1 VKVLVASVLK
11 TESDS
16 SVRIASADKSRPK
29 RLDSLT
35 SLRFFAA
42 AGVIYAHCDGVFS
55 VCSGLEKIEWS
66 HLLSWFF
73 ILSGFILT
81 YMYPKL
87 DSWSHTVKFFR
98 ARIARVYPAHVFALA
113 VPFVLALTPQFSFPE
128 LAKLLSVN
136 LLMVHAWIPQ
146 SYYFF
151 SLNPPAWS
159 VSTEFFFYLM
169 FPLLIANISRT
180 WPAKLLG
187 TFLLATACVLAS
199 AYFNLPD
206 KGGPLD
212 VTTFAVLYINPL
224 TRLFEFVLGMS
235 SAILWKR
242 LHEHNIR
249 APIAFAGELIFLT
262 LAGIYM
268 FNCNNWLVP
277 LTDHSALLRCIRIW
291 LLYNGNCFCFA
302 GLIICFA
309 LQTGYLSRFLSNRF
323 WVGLGEL
330 SYSMYLLHIFGR
342 NYFVKFQSQL
352 GVLNDWLCLAVYFVI
367 LMAASHLLAEYVEI
381 PIRALIAGTK
391 KTVKTSSS
399 QDLQQP
405 KKRLQWRPV
414 LALCEVAV
422 LAITFVGIKYQ
433 IKTQNKL
440 HSQQLHL

>member
-16 SVRIASADKSRPK
+16 SVRIAPADKSRPK

-87 DSWSHTVKFFR
+87 DSWGHTVKFFR

-113 VPFVLALTPQFSFPE
+113 VPFVLALTPQFTFPE

-187 TFLLATACVLAS
+187 TFLLVTACVLAS

-405 KKRLQWRPV
+405 KKRLQWKPV

-440 HSQQLHL
+440 HSQRLHL

>member
-1 VKVLVASVLK
+1 LVASVLK
-11 TESDS
+11 AESEN
-16 SVRIASADKSRPK
+16 SVRLAPADKSRPK

-87 DSWSHTVKFFR
+87 ESWSDTIRFFR

-113 VPFVLALTPQFSFPE
+113 VPFVLALTPQFSLPD
-128 LAKLLSVN
+128 LAKLWSTN
-136 LLMVHAWIPQ
+136 LLMIHAWIPQ

-169 FPLLIANISRT
+169 FPLLIPNITRT
-180 WPAKLLG
+180 WPAKLLV
-187 TFLLATACVLAS
+187 TFLLVTACVLGS

-206 KGGPLD
+206 KGGPFE

-242 LHEHNIR
+242 LQEHNIR
-249 APIAFAGELIFLT
+249 APIAFAGELTFLM
-262 LAGIYM
+262 LAGVYM
-268 FNCNNWLVP
+268 FNCNSWLMP
-277 LTDHSALLRCIRIW
+277 LTDHSALLRCMRIW

-309 LQTGYLSRFLSNRF
+309 LQTGYLSRFLSNKF

-352 GVLNDWLCLAVYFVI
+352 GVLNDWLCLSVYFII
-367 LMAASHLLAEYVEI
+367 LMAGSHLLAEYVEI

-391 KTVKTSSS
+391 KKVR
-399 QDLQQP
+399 QDLKQEGKP
-405 KKRLQWRPV
+405 VKKRLPWK
-414 LALCEVAV
+414 AAIAICEVAI
-422 LAITFVGIKYQ
+422 LALAFIGIKYQ
-433 IKTQNKL
+433 IKTQNHL
-440 HSQQLHL
+440 HSQQMHH